1 LLPWNFFITPFNYWM
16 EKLELNQT
24 ENGTRVEQT
33 YQAFW
38 GSTMALATM
47 STNFVMCFITTV
59 LMNIIS
65 RNIRFLVPIVG
76 IGICFAIAAV
86 YTTLTM
92 EVPAFFAQTT
102 FKVLCLAMGQK

>member
-1 LLPWNFFITPFNYWM
+1 MAEDGSKKIWWIFFLLGMGTLLPWNFFITPFNYWM

-59 LMNIIS
+59 LMVNS
-65 RNIRFLVPIVG
+65 
-76 IGICFAIAAV
+76 
-86 YTTLTM
+86 
-92 EVPAFFAQTT
+92 ET
-102 FKVLCLAMGQK
+102 FGRKFIFY